1 MKKIVVI
8 GGGTGVFTVLSGL
21 KEYPYNLTAVLTMAD
36 DGGSSGVLRE
46 EFGILPPGDIRRAL
60 VALSNSS
67 SLLAKLFT
75 YRFKNGEGLKG
86 HSFGNL
92 FLTALERIT
101 GSFSQAIKEASK
113 ILGIKGKILP
123 VTLDKTRLFA
133 RLENNYLVVGE
144 TNIDI
149 PKHDPKLQIKEI
161 FLNPKAKANPEVL
174 KEIKKADFIII
185 GPGDLY
191 SSILPNFLVKGVKE
205 AVKKSKAKKI
215 YVLNIMTKYG
225 ETNKFKA
232 SDFIKVLEKYLGK
245 GVIDYILINSEK
257 PKAKYLKKY
266 QKEKAQPVE
275 FDKKNFNSFKKYKI
289 ITAPLLRKGPLL
301 RHDPYKLAKVIN
313 KIITNN

>member
-21 KEYPYNLTAVLTMAD
+21 KKFPYQLTAVLTMAD

-60 VALSNSS
+60 VALSTSS
-67 SLLAKLFT
+67 PLLAKLFT

-101 GSFSQAIKEASK
+101 GDFSKAINEAAK

-144 TNIDI
+144 SNIDI
-149 PKHDPKLQIKEI
+149 PKHDPNLAIEEI
-161 FLNPKAKANPEVL
+161 FLNPPAKANKEVI
-174 KEIKKADFIII
+174 KEIKKADAIVI

-191 SSILPNFLVKGVKE
+191 SSILPNFLVKGIKE
-205 AVKKSKAKKI
+205 AIKKAKAKKI
-215 YVLNIMTKYG
+215 YVCNIMTKYG
-225 ETNKFKA
+225 ETNNFKA
-232 SDFIKVLEKYLGK
+232 SDFVKTLEKYLGK
-245 GVIDYILINSEK
+245 GVIDYVLINSQK

-266 QKEKAQPVE
+266 LKEKAQLVV
-275 FDKKNFNSFKKYKI
+275 FDKKNFTNGKKYEI
-289 ITAPLLRKGPLL
+289 ITARLLREGPLL
-301 RHDPYKLAKVIN
+301 RHDPLKLARAIS
-313 KIITNN
+313 KIVQ

>member
-8 GGGTGVFTVLSGL
+8 GGGTGVYTVLSGL
-21 KEYPYNLTAVLTMAD
+21 KKFPYQLTAVLTMAD

-60 VALSNSS
+60 VALSTSS
-67 SLLAKLFT
+67 PILAKLFT

-101 GSFSQAIKEASK
+101 GDFSKAIAEAAK

-133 RLENNYLVVGE
+133 RLENDYLVVGE

-149 PKHDPKLQIKEI
+149 PKHDPKLAIKEI
-161 FLNPKAKANPEVL
+161 FLNPPARANKEVIQ
-174 KEIKKADFIII
+174 EIKKADAIVI

-191 SSILPNFLVKGVKE
+191 SSILPNFLVKGIKE
-205 AVKKSKAKKI
+205 AIKKSKAKKI

-225 ETNKFKA
+225 ETNNFKA
-232 SDFIKVLEKYLGK
+232 SDFIKTIEKYLGK
-245 GVIDYILINSEK
+245 GVLDYVIINTQK

-266 QKEKAQPVE
+266 KKEKAEFVV
-275 FDKKNFNSFKKYKI
+275 FDKENFTKEKKYEI
-289 ITAPLLRKGPLL
+289 ITARLLRKGSLL
-301 RHDPYKLAKVIN
+301 RHDPEKLAQVIS
-313 KIITNN
+313 KIVQ